1 MERSRN
7 GTMMSLNSQDFENL
21 ESVEELYFGER
32 ETEDNQE
39 QTKCRKTDSNPPEVD
54 VAVLTNKDLPK
65 TSKRLDLEQLPI
77 DILLLTVEDCEFLA
91 CLSLL
96 TGFSRMF
103 QKDLGDV
110 YIGNI
115 GEMKIAVMKCR
126 MGAAGPGGA
135 AGVVRD
141 AVKALTPKAVFCVGY
156 CGGLQ
161 PVEVKLGD
169 VVISEALITY
179 APSKVT
185 KDGIEERGYRVPL
198 KPNLA
203 KVILNAAAGWSPPL
217 RDPAEL
223 EVAQVRGALLSGPQ
237 VVDDSD
243 LREALLSRF
252 PGAIAVEMEAEG
264 VYSAAHDLNVEW
276 IIIKGVSDFADGKNS
291 EKNAWRPFA
300 SIMAASVVAHILSNP
315 IIFEDWPHYNNGKT
329 SLPPSSGDYQTDV
342 FNFSND
348 NYKTN
353 NQQCSKIQ
361 QTKTRLILHLS
372 VAFFF

>member
-1 MERSRN
+1 MKIKGLPDSRRDQRSKHLFFFTIWVRL
-7 GTMMSLNSQDFENL
+7 LNSINNFL
-21 ESVEELYFGER
+21 FCA
-32 ETEDNQE
+32 ET
-39 QTKCRKTDSNPPEVD
+39 KSRKTDSNPPEVD
-54 VAVLTNKDLPK
+54 VTVLTNRELPK
-65 TSKRLDLEQLPI
+65 TSERLNLEQLPI
-77 DILLLTVEDCEFLA
+77 DILLLTVKDCELLA

-110 YIGNI
+110 YIGKI
-115 GEMKIAVMKCR
+115 GEMKIAVMMCR

-161 PVEVKLGD
+161 PVKVKLGD
-169 VVISEALITY
+169 VVISEVLITY

-185 KDGIEERGYRVPL
+185 KDGIEERGDRVPL

-203 KVILNAAAGWSPPL
+203 KVILNAAAGWSAPL

-243 LREALLSRF
+243 LREALLNRF
-252 PGAIAVEMEAEG
+252 PGAIAIEMEGEG
-264 VYSAAHDLNVEW
+264 KV
-276 IIIKGVSDFADGKNS
+276 K
-291 EKNAWRPFA
+291 
-300 SIMAASVVAHILSNP
+300 
-315 IIFEDWPHYNNGKT
+315 
-329 SLPPSSGDYQTDV
+329 
-342 FNFSND
+342 
-348 NYKTN
+348 
-353 NQQCSKIQ
+353 
-361 QTKTRLILHLS
+361 
-372 VAFFF
+372 

>member
-1 MERSRN
+1 M
-7 GTMMSLNSQDFENL
+7 
-21 ESVEELYFGER
+21 
-32 ETEDNQE
+32 
-39 QTKCRKTDSNPPEVD
+39 
-54 VAVLTNKDLPK
+54 LTNKELPK

-135 AGVVRD
+135 ASVVRD

-179 APSKVT
+179 APSKVI

-203 KVILNAAAGWSPPL
+203 KVILNAAAGWSAPL

-223 EVAQVRGALLSGPQ
+223 EVAQVRGALLSGSQ

-243 LREALLSRF
+243 LREALLNRF

-264 VYSAAHDLNVEW
+264 KV
-276 IIIKGVSDFADGKNS
+276 K
-291 EKNAWRPFA
+291 
-300 SIMAASVVAHILSNP
+300 
-315 IIFEDWPHYNNGKT
+315 
-329 SLPPSSGDYQTDV
+329 
-342 FNFSND
+342 
-348 NYKTN
+348 
-353 NQQCSKIQ
+353 
-361 QTKTRLILHLS
+361 
-372 VAFFF
+372 

>member
-1 MERSRN
+1 M
-7 GTMMSLNSQDFENL
+7 
-21 ESVEELYFGER
+21 
-32 ETEDNQE
+32 
-39 QTKCRKTDSNPPEVD
+39 
-54 VAVLTNKDLPK
+54 LTNKELPK

-103 QKDLGDV
+103 QKELGDV

-126 MGAAGPGGA
+126 MGAAGPGSA
-135 AGVVRD
+135 AVVVRD

-161 PVEVKLGD
+161 PVKVKLGD
-169 VVISEALITY
+169 VVISEVLITY

-185 KDGIEERGYRVPL
+185 KDGIEERGHRVPL

-203 KVILNAAAGWSPPL
+203 KVILNAAAGWSAPL

-243 LREALLSRF
+243 LREALLNRF
-252 PGAIAVEMEAEG
+252 PGAIAIEMEGEG
-264 VYSAAHDLNVEW
+264 KV
-276 IIIKGVSDFADGKNS
+276 K
-291 EKNAWRPFA
+291 
-300 SIMAASVVAHILSNP
+300 
-315 IIFEDWPHYNNGKT
+315 
-329 SLPPSSGDYQTDV
+329 
-342 FNFSND
+342 
-348 NYKTN
+348 
-353 NQQCSKIQ
+353 
-361 QTKTRLILHLS
+361 
-372 VAFFF
+372 